1 MFAVLV
7 FLEVKPEHRDKLEPA
22 LRFNARNAIQ
32 REPGCERFDVLR
44 DTVDPNGFLLY
55 EVYADA
61 AAHRLHLEL
70 PHYAEYRLLVDPWIQ
85 SRRVLT
91 YEVVD
96 SKDPG

>member
-22 LRFNARNAIQ
+22 LRYNARYALEH
-32 REPGCERFDVLR
+32 EPGCRRFDVLR

-61 AAHRLHLEL
+61 AAHRHHLEL
-70 PHYAEYRLLVDPWIQ
+70 PRYAEYRLLVDPWIQ

-91 YEVVD
+91 YELIEA
-96 SKDPG
+96 SPS